1 MANALART
9 GVAGTAIA
17 AVLLGANALSGCASG
32 AMTTDE
38 FRAQSAGLGN
48 IENIEVNR
56 PLRDVATTFRERASA
71 CLQDVRTTTVSG
83 PTTRMSMRK
92 LQYHET
98 VVVTDGKVELAVQAF
113 LESPLKLY
121 QEPANGAYV
130 LMARASPINGGR
142 TRVEIAIAGP
152 TFSWGSL
159 RTAVQGWAAGT
170 STACPDLP

>member
-1 MANALART
+1 MAIALART

-17 AVLLGANALSGCASG
+17 AILLGANALSGCASG

-56 PLRDVATTFRERASA
+56 PLRDVAATFHERASA

-83 PTTRMSMRK
+83 PITRTSMRK
-92 LQYHET
+92 LQYHEA
-98 VVVTDGKVELAVQAF
+98 VVVTDRKVEFAVQAF

-121 QEPANGAYV
+121 REPANGAYV
-130 LMARASPINGGR
+130 LIARASPINGGR
-142 TRVEIAIAGP
+142 TRVEIAVADP
-152 TFSWGSL
+152 AFSWGSL
-159 RTAVQGWAAGT
+159 HTAVTGWAAGT
-170 STACPDLP
+170 SAACPDLP